1 MKKRA
6 SDLGRLRL
14 GVGRFYAP
22 NAHAGVI
29 ERLSIMRRILDAS
42 SGTAVVLQGPA
53 GHGKTTLMQQLHTR
67 LNASGVLT
75 GWLTFEDADNDAR
88 RCFELLDEFLVHLEA
103 RAGFEPGRAAG
114 EEPVPRSDRFAQRLI
129 ALAEA
134 TPGVAV
140 FFDEFQTLAESSI
153 HAFFRDLM
161 ARLTGR
167 VSIVIGSRTVPKLGL
182 SRRVVTGEAILI
194 RADELRFSRDELS
207 ELFQDESLS
216 ALDDHQVDSVYR
228 STDGWPAA
236 VQLYRLATRSRLVR
250 DA

>member
-29 ERLSIMRRILDAS
+29 ERRSIMRRILDAS

-114 EEPVPRSDRFAQRLI
+114 ERIDVAGHDTAGPGPR
-129 ALAEA
+129 
-134 TPGVAV
+134 V
-140 FFDEFQTLAESSI
+140 
-153 HAFFRDLM
+153 
-161 ARLTGR
+161 
-167 VSIVIGSRTVPKLGL
+167 
-182 SRRVVTGEAILI
+182 
-194 RADELRFSRDELS
+194 
-207 ELFQDESLS
+207 
-216 ALDDHQVDSVYR
+216 
-228 STDGWPAA
+228 
-236 VQLYRLATRSRLVR
+236 
-250 DA
+250 